1 VVEMLEFTF
10 RHLMVSSK
18 TSDLKKF
25 SRIWRSTEDSGL
37 ETSSRRKSSLL
48 ASGVHLHAG

>member
-1 VVEMLEFTF
+1 MLEFTF

-37 ETSSRRKSSLL
+37 ETSSRRESSLL

>member
-1 VVEMLEFTF
+1 MLVYTF

-18 TSDLKKF
+18 TSDLKKS
-25 SRIWRSTEDSGL
+25 SRIWMSTEDSGL

-48 ASGVHLHAG
+48 V